1 MNLIQLDLGRSLL
14 TNRPVLLEIATRL
27 PATLELTL
35 AAMMIATIIGVSL
48 GSLAAA
54 KKQRLWDTISMM
66 IALAGV
72 SIPVFWLGLE
82 FIYFFSFKLNLF
94 PSFGRGQL
102 PYSITGLFVLD
113 SILTGNPQHLFR
125 ALSHLALPALTLG
138 LLTSAL
144 IARMTRSSLIQV
156 FEHEFMRVAQAIGVS
171 RRQYWKHAFAA
182 GFAPIVTVM
191 GLQMGTLLGGAIL
204 TEHVFSW
211 PGLGSYMVQAVFARD
226 FPSIQA
232 LVALS
237 ALFLSG

>member
-1 MNLIQLDLGRSLL
+1 M
-14 TNRPVLLEIATRL
+14 
-27 PATLELTL
+27 
-35 AAMMIATIIGVSL
+35 
-48 GSLAAA
+48 
-54 KKQRLWDTISMM
+54 
-66 IALAGV
+66 
-72 SIPVFWLGLE
+72 
-82 FIYFFSFKLNLF
+82 
-94 PSFGRGQL
+94 
-102 PYSITGLFVLD
+102 LD
-113 SILTGNPQHLFR
+113 SILTEIRNTCSV
-125 ALSHLALPALTLG
+125 LSHLALPALTLG

-156 FEHEFMRVAQAIGVS
+156 FEQEFMRVAQAKGVS

-237 ALFLSG
+237 ALFFVGINLCVDILIAVLDPRVRAKMNENI